1 MKKKQVLALG
11 MAAALTVSMSSGTVS
26 LAAEAD
32 IGRQSTVEV
41 TEKGDGENAVTVN
54 DAKSVEENIEVNAE
68 NFPDEAFREYVS
80 GRFDKDGDGVLSPEE
95 IEKVISVKIEN
106 RHDIQ
111 DLTGIQYFT
120 SMTILNCKNS
130 GVTAIDVTG
139 NPELGNLNCAKTQV
153 AKLDVSKNSKLQQL
167 YCFDTQ
173 IEALDLSE
181 NQKLMILECYDTNL
195 SELDLSK
202 NPALTRIFCQ
212 NTGIKTLDLTNQTTV
227 SNLNCSNTNISSLD
241 VSGQANL
248 QNLYCGGTEISEL
261 DLSSN
266 PKLILLDVENANLST
281 LDVSGTKVL
290 TLKCKGNPLYTV
302 SLGERGDLLLSS
314 TFPESTEVDLEVP
327 SSSFDLEEK
336 LPGVDAEKVEIVSGG
351 RLDGTVLSG
360 YEEGTPVI
368 YKYHAYDAEENASSI
383 QLTVTLNLTIVEE
396 GLAINAEN
404 FPDATF
410 RAYVEDQFDKD
421 GDQSLSQAELDAVKS
436 VKVIDNTDVKSLKG
450 IEYFTNLTSLH
461 CYNTGI
467 TELDVSSNVKLDT
480 LSCYSTDIAQ
490 LDITNLTALKF
501 LYCKDTKISSLDVTN
516 CPVLE
521 RLVCNNTLISSIDVR
536 NNPKLL
542 RLECDGTAVSSLD
555 LSQNLK
561 LMTLCAQNTKL
572 STLNLEVNND
582 LQTIKLEGSPIYA
595 MSIGYKTAKTRLYLS
610 ETVLDFEVA
619 GESVDLTTLLP
630 GIDPAK
636 VTIVSGGILEGNML
650 SGYANGTPVVYTYD
664 FGQVKNQAE
673 LRVTLNIT
681 FEEKAEAVV
690 FASVNGI
697 SAEGES
703 LQAAIESSG
712 ITAEDV
718 KGLTIESGNV
728 TKDDLTYIK
737 EECDDLE
744 SLVLNLT
751 DGLTYENGSTI
762 LPMKAFTG
770 MRYLESVELGGFTEI
785 GMNAFQN
792 SGVVSVD
799 IPDATTIN
807 SQAFQGCTALE
818 SVHMPSVE
826 TIGNNAFYGTDS
838 LTEVTLP
845 ASIESLDRCGFGSP
859 EYGTMD
865 GFHLI
870 IEKTTPPELNGSVV
884 GTDGTVSVPAGA
896 LSAYLDK
903 TDFDRYFTSTGDISW
918 AGLIVEDP
926 SYSMVTFRGETAGQ
940 TAYAYVA
947 DGSAVTEKQ
956 MPVFTKDGY
965 VLDSWNTEQDGTGT
979 MLKAGD
985 SLDGS
990 MTVYAQWKE
999 EVKDEK
1005 APTAQISTGG
1015 TLQNI
1020 DQENPYNINISLKFH
1035 DETSLDYYVLNDK
1048 VSPTKLNGTWGD
1060 GNYQNINAWLNEGN
1074 GEDGRN
1080 TLTVYD
1086 KAGNFTT
1093 YTFYVDQTK
1102 PELAGEFVITP
1113 DNNTMSTSKT
1123 VTFTTTEPVVVADGW
1138 TQAADSD
1145 GMKWQKEFTENF
1157 KGTVQFA
1164 DAAGNTS
1171 DAYALEVKRI
1181 ENVKPEAEITYSN
1194 NGEPTNEDVA
1204 VTVKTNV
1211 ECRTPDG
1218 WEIVPGSSKRNQFQK
1233 TYSENTEETVT
1244 FTSLSG
1250 IEADITISVSG
1261 IDKQAPEAEVE
1272 YSTTE
1277 PTYESV
1283 LVTIRTNEP
1292 IRTPEGWTKVDDA
1305 TYTKEYTHNVDRN
1318 VNIYDLAGNGNDV
1331 DIRITNIVEKAEEK
1345 EVIVSYVFEK
1355 NGKEVG
1361 TEKIKVD
1368 ADAYNFNTDV
1378 LRDIPKGYEIVYIG
1392 DTMINKD
1399 NTAEV
1404 TVRKAKKKAEAK
1416 LIIWWIDEWGNKL
1429 LDKHGNEM
1437 KVEVTAKGAKG
1448 EYHTFTKK
1456 DWKMPK
1462 GYEYATDADKW
1473 YAEQDFRIKYGETL
1487 DTLSVAIHPVEKNNK
1502 DR

>member
-1 MKKKQVLALG
+1 MPEIFIILKK
-11 MAAALTVSMSSGTVS
+11 
-26 LAAEAD
+26 
-32 IGRQSTVEV
+32 
-41 TEKGDGENAVTVN
+41 EKGENAVTVN
-54 DAKSVEENIEVNAE
+54 DVKSVEENIEVNAE

-106 RHDIQ
+106 RKDIQ

-120 SMTILNCKNS
+120 SMTILNCRNS

-139 NPELGNLNCAKTQV
+139 NPELLNLNCAETQV

-404 FPDATF
+404 FPDETF

-561 LMTLCAQNTKL
+561 LMTLSAQNTNL
-572 STLNLEVNND
+572 STLNLEVNNELD
-582 LQTIKLEGSPIYA
+582 YVYLWGSPVYA
-595 MSIGYKTAKTRLYLS
+595 MSIGNKNAQIHFSEKDGKPDVKPTELY
-610 ETVLDFEVA
+610 FEVA
-619 GESVDLTTLLP
+619 EETVDLTTLLP

-636 VTIVSGGILEGNML
+636 VTIVSGGKLEGSIL
-650 SGYANGTPVVYTYD
+650 SGYTNGTPVVYTYD
-664 FGQVKNQAE
+664 YGMARVQDE
-673 LRVTLNIT
+673 LRVILNIT

-718 KGLTIESGNV
+718 KELTIES
-728 TKDDLTYIK
+728 
-737 EECDDLE
+737 
-744 SLVLNLT
+744 
-751 DGLTYENGSTI
+751 
-762 LPMKAFTG
+762 
-770 MRYLESVELGGFTEI
+770 
-785 GMNAFQN
+785 
-792 SGVVSVD
+792 
-799 IPDATTIN
+799 
-807 SQAFQGCTALE
+807 
-818 SVHMPSVE
+818 
-826 TIGNNAFYGTDS
+826 
-838 LTEVTLP
+838 
-845 ASIESLDRCGFGSP
+845 
-859 EYGTMD
+859 
-865 GFHLI
+865 
-870 IEKTTPPELNGSVV
+870 
-884 GTDGTVSVPAGA
+884 
-896 LSAYLDK
+896 
-903 TDFDRYFTSTGDISW
+903 
-918 AGLIVEDP
+918 
-926 SYSMVTFRGETAGQ
+926 
-940 TAYAYVA
+940 
-947 DGSAVTEKQ
+947 
-956 MPVFTKDGY
+956 
-965 VLDSWNTEQDGTGT
+965 
-979 MLKAGD
+979 
-985 SLDGS
+985 
-990 MTVYAQWKE
+990 
-999 EVKDEK
+999 
-1005 APTAQISTGG
+1005 
-1015 TLQNI
+1015 
-1020 DQENPYNINISLKFH
+1020 
-1035 DETSLDYYVLNDK
+1035 
-1048 VSPTKLNGTWGD
+1048 
-1060 GNYQNINAWLNEGN
+1060 
-1074 GEDGRN
+1074 
-1080 TLTVYD
+1080 
-1086 KAGNFTT
+1086 
-1093 YTFYVDQTK
+1093 
-1102 PELAGEFVITP
+1102 
-1113 DNNTMSTSKT
+1113 
-1123 VTFTTTEPVVVADGW
+1123 
-1138 TQAADSD
+1138 
-1145 GMKWQKEFTENF
+1145 
-1157 KGTVQFA
+1157 
-1164 DAAGNTS
+1164 
-1171 DAYALEVKRI
+1171 
-1181 ENVKPEAEITYSN
+1181 
-1194 NGEPTNEDVA
+1194 
-1204 VTVKTNV
+1204 
-1211 ECRTPDG
+1211 
-1218 WEIVPGSSKRNQFQK
+1218 
-1233 TYSENTEETVT
+1233 
-1244 FTSLSG
+1244 
-1250 IEADITISVSG
+1250 
-1261 IDKQAPEAEVE
+1261 
-1272 YSTTE
+1272 
-1277 PTYESV
+1277 
-1283 LVTIRTNEP
+1283 
-1292 IRTPEGWTKVDDA
+1292 
-1305 TYTKEYTHNVDRN
+1305 
-1318 VNIYDLAGNGNDV
+1318 
-1331 DIRITNIVEKAEEK
+1331 
-1345 EVIVSYVFEK
+1345 
-1355 NGKEVG
+1355 
-1361 TEKIKVD
+1361 
-1368 ADAYNFNTDV
+1368 
-1378 LRDIPKGYEIVYIG
+1378 
-1392 DTMINKD
+1392 
-1399 NTAEV
+1399 
-1404 TVRKAKKKAEAK
+1404 
-1416 LIIWWIDEWGNKL
+1416 
-1429 LDKHGNEM
+1429 
-1437 KVEVTAKGAKG
+1437 
-1448 EYHTFTKK
+1448 
-1456 DWKMPK
+1456 
-1462 GYEYATDADKW
+1462 
-1473 YAEQDFRIKYGETL
+1473 
-1487 DTLSVAIHPVEKNNK
+1487 
-1502 DR
+1502 

>member
-1 MKKKQVLALG
+1 MPEIFIILKK
-11 MAAALTVSMSSGTVS
+11 
-26 LAAEAD
+26 
-32 IGRQSTVEV
+32 
-41 TEKGDGENAVTVN
+41 EKGENAVAVN
-54 DAKSVEENIEVNAE
+54 DTKSVEENIEVNSE

-266 PKLILLDVENANLST
+266 PKLTVLEVENANLST

-351 RLDGTVLSG
+351 QLDGTVLSG

-368 YKYHAYDAEENASSI
+368 YKYHAYDAEEAESSV
-383 QLTVTLNLTIVEE
+383 QFTVTLNLTIVEE

-404 FPDATF
+404 FPDETF

-436 VKVIDNTDVKSLKG
+436 VKVVDKTDVKSLKG

-467 TELDVSSNVKLDT
+467 TELDVSANVKLET
-480 LSCYSTDIAQ
+480 LSCYSTDIAE
-490 LDITNLTALKF
+490 LDVTNLTALKF
-501 LYCKDTKISSLDVTN
+501 LFCDDTKISSLNVTN

-521 RLVCNNTLISSIDVR
+521 RLECNNTLISSIDVR

-718 KGLTIESGNV
+718 KKLTIESGNV

-744 SLVLNLT
+744 S
-751 DGLTYENGSTI
+751 
-762 LPMKAFTG
+762 
-770 MRYLESVELGGFTEI
+770 
-785 GMNAFQN
+785 
-792 SGVVSVD
+792 
-799 IPDATTIN
+799 
-807 SQAFQGCTALE
+807 
-818 SVHMPSVE
+818 
-826 TIGNNAFYGTDS
+826 
-838 LTEVTLP
+838 
-845 ASIESLDRCGFGSP
+845 
-859 EYGTMD
+859 
-865 GFHLI
+865 
-870 IEKTTPPELNGSVV
+870 
-884 GTDGTVSVPAGA
+884 
-896 LSAYLDK
+896 
-903 TDFDRYFTSTGDISW
+903 
-918 AGLIVEDP
+918 
-926 SYSMVTFRGETAGQ
+926 
-940 TAYAYVA
+940 
-947 DGSAVTEKQ
+947 
-956 MPVFTKDGY
+956 
-965 VLDSWNTEQDGTGT
+965 
-979 MLKAGD
+979 
-985 SLDGS
+985 
-990 MTVYAQWKE
+990 
-999 EVKDEK
+999 
-1005 APTAQISTGG
+1005 
-1015 TLQNI
+1015 
-1020 DQENPYNINISLKFH
+1020 
-1035 DETSLDYYVLNDK
+1035 
-1048 VSPTKLNGTWGD
+1048 
-1060 GNYQNINAWLNEGN
+1060 
-1074 GEDGRN
+1074 
-1080 TLTVYD
+1080 
-1086 KAGNFTT
+1086 
-1093 YTFYVDQTK
+1093 
-1102 PELAGEFVITP
+1102 
-1113 DNNTMSTSKT
+1113 
-1123 VTFTTTEPVVVADGW
+1123 
-1138 TQAADSD
+1138 
-1145 GMKWQKEFTENF
+1145 
-1157 KGTVQFA
+1157 
-1164 DAAGNTS
+1164 
-1171 DAYALEVKRI
+1171 
-1181 ENVKPEAEITYSN
+1181 
-1194 NGEPTNEDVA
+1194 
-1204 VTVKTNV
+1204 
-1211 ECRTPDG
+1211 
-1218 WEIVPGSSKRNQFQK
+1218 
-1233 TYSENTEETVT
+1233 
-1244 FTSLSG
+1244 
-1250 IEADITISVSG
+1250 
-1261 IDKQAPEAEVE
+1261 
-1272 YSTTE
+1272 
-1277 PTYESV
+1277 
-1283 LVTIRTNEP
+1283 
-1292 IRTPEGWTKVDDA
+1292 
-1305 TYTKEYTHNVDRN
+1305 
-1318 VNIYDLAGNGNDV
+1318 
-1331 DIRITNIVEKAEEK
+1331 
-1345 EVIVSYVFEK
+1345 
-1355 NGKEVG
+1355 
-1361 TEKIKVD
+1361 
-1368 ADAYNFNTDV
+1368 
-1378 LRDIPKGYEIVYIG
+1378 
-1392 DTMINKD
+1392 
-1399 NTAEV
+1399 
-1404 TVRKAKKKAEAK
+1404 
-1416 LIIWWIDEWGNKL
+1416 
-1429 LDKHGNEM
+1429 
-1437 KVEVTAKGAKG
+1437 
-1448 EYHTFTKK
+1448 
-1456 DWKMPK
+1456 
-1462 GYEYATDADKW
+1462 
-1473 YAEQDFRIKYGETL
+1473 
-1487 DTLSVAIHPVEKNNK
+1487 
-1502 DR
+1502 